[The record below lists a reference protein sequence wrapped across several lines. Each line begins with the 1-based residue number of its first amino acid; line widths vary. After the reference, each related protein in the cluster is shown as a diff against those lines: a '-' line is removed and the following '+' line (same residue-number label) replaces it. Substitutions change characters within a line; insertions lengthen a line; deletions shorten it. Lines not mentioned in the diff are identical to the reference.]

1 MGEENER
8 NAEIEKRFNFLEAR
22 FSKQLDKEEMAE
34 VLKGVESTVDISIA
48 MRNFDLTYKDE
59 PRSVFHP
66 YDKEEKS

>member
-48 MRNFDLTYKDE
+48 MRNFDQTYKDE